1 MSTLVKLD
9 FNTVVKKLF
18 PGRRFDIESRVA
30 GEVYQS
36 RFMNISGL
44 FKPEYIYQPQRALQR
59 LINPLKPIEAEFIEE
74 SLPWGVTIRIR
85 PNEERGKSLRVLGV
99 MDLTV
104 SEVLYRLTDP
114 GELAVD
120 VGANIGYM
128 TSILA
133 KRVKLAPQGKV
144 IAFEA
149 HPGVYQELEYNVDRW
164 RQQLSFSQILIH
176 QTAVSDQEG
185 DAILSIPRSFAEN
198 RGLASIVT
206 TDEPEKSTGDTSE
219 IDRIS
224 IATVKLDD
232 QIPKSTIIDVLK
244 IDVEGHELKVLE
256 GATQL
261 LQQKRIRD
269 CVFEEHR
276 PYPTDVTSYL
286 EQYGYTLFRIHR
298 NFWGVELLPAASPTP
313 RVSWLPTSFL
323 ATINPER
330 AILN

>member
-1 MSTLVKLD
+1 
-9 FNTVVKKLF
+9 
-18 PGRRFDIESRVA
+18 
-30 GEVYQS
+30 
-36 RFMNISGL
+36 MNISGL

-59 LINPLKPIEAEFIEE
+59 LINPPKPIEAEFIEE
-74 SLPWGVTIRIR
+74 CLPWGVTIRIR

-99 MDLTV
+99 TDLTV

-149 HPGVYQELEYNVDRW
+149 HPGVYQELEYNVAQW
-164 RQQLSFSQILIH
+164 QKQLNFSQILIH
-176 QTAVSDQEG
+176 QTAVSDHRG
-185 DAILSIPRSFAEN
+185 DVTLSIPKSFAEN
-198 RGLASIVT
+198 RGLASVVT
-206 TDEPEKSTGDTSE
+206 TDEPDKSTGDTSE
-219 IDRIS
+219 VDRIS
-224 IATVKLDD
+224 IAAVTLDD
-232 QIPKSTIIDVLK
+232 QIPESTIIDVLK
-244 IDVEGHELKVLE
+244 IDVEGHELKVLQ

-261 LQQKRIRD
+261 LQQNRIRD
-269 CVFEEHR
+269 CIFEEHR
-276 PYPTDVTSYL
+276 PHPTDVTSYF

-330 AILN
+330 AILKLKPQGWQVLRSSS

>member
-1 MSTLVKLD
+1 
-9 FNTVVKKLF
+9 
-18 PGRRFDIESRVA
+18 
-30 GEVYQS
+30 
-36 RFMNISGL
+36 MNIAGL
-44 FKPEYIYQPQRALQR
+44 FKPEYLYQPQRALQR
-59 LINPLKPIEAEFIEE
+59 LIHPPKPIAAEFIEE
-74 SLPWGVTIRIR
+74 RLPWGVTIRIR

-149 HPGVYQELEYNVDRW
+149 HPGVYQELEYNVARW
-164 RQQLSFSQILIH
+164 QQQLNFSQILT
-176 QTAVSDQEG
+176 QQMAVSDHRGEV
-185 DAILSIPRSFAEN
+185 ILSIPKQFAEN
-198 RGLASIVT
+198 RGLASVMT
-206 TDEPEKSTGDTSE
+206 ADAPENSIGDTSE
-219 IDRIS
+219 IERIS
-224 IATVKLDD
+224 VAAIKLED
-232 QIPKSTIIDVLK
+232 QIPESTAIHVLK
-244 IDVEGHELKVLE
+244 IDVEGHELNVLK

-261 LQQKRIRD
+261 LLHQQIRD

-276 PYPTDVTSYL
+276 PYPTDVTSHL
-286 EQYGYTLFRIHR
+286 EQYGYTVFRIHR
-298 NFWGVELLPAASPTP
+298 NFWGVELLPAASPAP

-323 ATINPER
+323 ATTNPER
-330 AILN
+330 AIFKLKPQGWRVLQSSS